1 MRGELMSMLNRLV
14 YLCESI
20 IDKISKKKVVSE
32 KMILDL
38 SLSIADLIKNNE
50 SIKLPESFNIMA
62 EEVERYWLYSAYED
76 NNKEVSFSYVRVY
89 QIMNMYR
96 VFVANNQYVEKVKE
110 ASERFKRQY
119 ELIKLIYENPSF
131 RHQDLCKLLKISSD
145 TLKKRIAIM
154 IEQGYVYTSKVGKY
168 EFYSLSNS
176 GLDLLKILS
185 GEEI

>member
-1 MRGELMSMLNRLV
+1 MLNRLV

-20 IDKISKKKVVSE
+20 IDKISKKKVISE
-32 KMILDL
+32 KMISDL
-38 SLSIADLIKNNE
+38 SLSIVDLIKNNE
-50 SIKLPESFNIMA
+50 SIELPKSFNIMA
-62 EEVERYWLYSAYED
+62 EKVDSYWFYSAFKD
-76 NNKEVSFSYVRVY
+76 DNKEASFSYVRVY

-96 VFVANNQYVEKVKE
+96 VFVANNKYSEKVKE
-110 ASERFKRQY
+110 DSERFKRQY
-119 ELIKLIYENPSF
+119 KLIKLIYENPSF